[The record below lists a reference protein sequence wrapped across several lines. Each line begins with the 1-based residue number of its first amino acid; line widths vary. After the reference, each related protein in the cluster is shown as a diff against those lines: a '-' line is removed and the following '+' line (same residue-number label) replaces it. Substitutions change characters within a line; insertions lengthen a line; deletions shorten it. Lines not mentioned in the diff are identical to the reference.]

1 MIARFRS
8 VSIVFLAAA
17 LLATVVPAQ
26 EYRSTLS
33 GRVLD
38 AQQAAVPGAK
48 ILLIAV
54 ETGARYETVS
64 DAEGAYVIPFLPPGP
79 YNVTAEAQG
88 FKRYVRER
96 VQMVTNERRSL
107 DINLELG
114 QLAET
119 VTVTAETSLLETQSA
134 STGQVITA
142 RQIENMP
149 MNGRT
154 PLVLAQLAFG
164 VTPAADPRFA
174 RPFDNAGP
182 SGFSMGGAPAQ
193 SNELLL
199 DGAPDT
205 TRNMRVAYNP
215 PVDGVAEVKVETFMA
230 DAAYGHTAGGTV
242 NVVMRGGTNEFH
254 GSLYNFNQVSKL
266 AATPFFTNRAGQ
278 KKSVTRYNQYG
289 VNAAGP
295 LVIPKLFDGRN
306 KVFWRID
313 YEGIKDS
320 YPEPITTSVPT
331 DAFRNGNFASLLSI
345 SANYTIY
352 DPNTG
357 VVEGARIRRTPFP
370 GNTIP
375 SNRIN
380 AIARNY
386 FPFWPSPNQ
395 PGQADGRD
403 NYLAPSVRSDDF
415 NSQIGRLDFNL
426 SDRHK
431 FFYNFRH
438 NERLEN
444 RGNRF
449 FNVATGN
456 FLKRVNWGTMVDDV
470 YTFSPTT
477 LLNTRLNWTRFT
489 EGNVRSSNGFD
500 LTSLGFPQSLRGF
513 VTKAVMPRIEPG
525 AINALGDSGG
535 DDTPFDIFQIF
546 VNLTKIRGK
555 HSLKIGTDLRLQRES
570 SNGFG
575 NSSGLYQFGT
585 QWTRGPL
592 DNSTGAPFGQ
602 EFASFLLGLPTGGNW
617 QINAS
622 RTGQYGSYAFFLQD
636 DWRVR
641 NNLTLNLGIRY
652 DHDTP
657 VTERFNRTTVGF
669 DPNVASP
676 VDAAARAAYARSPI
690 PELPIANFK
699 AVGGMLFA
707 GPGSRSVYDTNGYFS
722 PRFGFAWQPGFVKRT
737 SVRGGIGVFMGP
749 LDPSIQQPGF
759 SQTTNIVPTLNSFLS
774 PNATLSDPFPAPGI
788 QQPSGSSLGIAT
800 FLGQGITIVDR
811 DRSNPY
817 SVRWTID
824 VQRELGRNLVF
835 EIGYVGNHAV
845 HLRLP
850 NSDALRYVPPQF
862 LSTSPFRDQPVI
874 NNLSAVVANP
884 FAGLL
889 PGTTLNANTFA
900 KSNLLVDFPH
910 FTGVSL
916 SDRSAGN
923 SYFHMLQ
930 TRLEK
935 RYSSGLQFLANYQW
949 SRLIERRTRLNAF
962 SDLHKRI
969 AAEDRPHRFVFS
981 SSYDLPFGKGK
992 PYGAAAHP
1000 VVRHIIGGWILN
1012 GIYTYQPG
1020 PPAGDWGNVI
1030 YLGGDLN
1037 WDPRNIDNTFNR
1049 DPFITKT
1056 ATVTTWSAS
1065 AASAS
1070 ALASN
1075 IRTFPQRF
1083 TNLRND
1089 GVNNVDAS
1097 ILKNFDI
1104 RETVRLQFRTE
1115 FFNFFNH
1122 VTFNGPNLDPT
1133 NSNFA
1138 RITGQ
1143 ANLPRTTQMALKL
1156 TW

>member
-1 MIARFRS
+1 MHLRTALIFS
-8 VSIVFLAAA
+8 LVVLLIAAA
-17 LLATVVPAQ
+17 APAQ

-38 AQQAAVPGAK
+38 AQQAVVPGAK
-48 ILLIAV
+48 ITLVAV
-54 ETGARYETVS
+54 ETGARYETVAG
-64 DAEGAYVIPFLPPGP
+64 AEGQYTVPFLPPGA
-79 YNVTAEAQG
+79 YNISAEAQG
-88 FKRYVRER
+88 FKRYVREK
-96 VQMVTNERRSL
+96 VQMVTNERRAL
-107 DINLELG
+107 DINLEIG
-114 QLAET
+114 QIAET
-119 VTVTAETSLLETQSA
+119 VTVSAETSLLETSNA
-134 STGQVITA
+134 SVGQVITA

-193 SNELLL
+193 TNELLL

-242 NVVMRGGTNEFH
+242 NVVMKGGTNQVH
-254 GSLYNFNQVSKL
+254 GSAYNFNQVSKL
-266 AATPFFTNRAGQ
+266 AATNFFTNRAGQ

-289 VNAAGP
+289 ANAGGP
-295 LVIPKLFDGRN
+295 MYIPKLYDGRN
-306 KVFWRID
+306 KVFWYFA

-320 YPEPITTSVPT
+320 FPEPITTSVPS
-331 DAFRNGNFASLLSI
+331 DAFRNGDFSALTRI
-345 SANYTIY
+345 GANYTIY
-352 DPNTG
+352 DPTTG
-357 VVEGARIRRTPFP
+357 VVEGARIRRTPF
-370 GNTIP
+370 GNNTIP
-375 SNRIN
+375 ANRIN

-386 FPFWPSPNQ
+386 FPYWPAPNQ
-395 PGQADGRD
+395 GGQADGRD
-403 NYLAPSVRSDDF
+403 NFLSPSVRADDY

-438 NERLEN
+438 NERLED

-449 FNVATGN
+449 FNIGTGN
-456 FLKRVNWGTMVDDV
+456 YLARVNWGTMIDDV

-477 LLNTRLNWTRFT
+477 LLNTRFNWTRFT
-489 EGNVRSSNGFD
+489 EGNTRASDGFD
-500 LTSLGFPQSLRGF
+500 FTTLGFPQSLQGF
-513 VTKAVMPRIEPG
+513 SAKNVMPRVNVG
-525 AINALGDSGG
+525 GINSLGDSGG
-535 DDTPFDIFQIF
+535 DNTPFDIFQIF
-546 VNLTKIRGK
+546 VNLTKIHGK

-575 NSSGLYQFGT
+575 NSSGAYDFGT
-585 QWTRGPL
+585 NWVRGPL
-592 DNSTGAPFGQ
+592 DNSTGAPFAQ

-622 RTGQYGSYAFFLQD
+622 RTGQYGSYAFFVQD
-636 DWRVR
+636 DYRVR
-641 NNLTLNLGIRY
+641 SNLTLNLGIRY
-652 DHDTP
+652 ERDVPT
-657 VTERFNRTTVGF
+657 TERFNRTTVGF

-690 PELPIANFK
+690 AEVPVANFK

-707 GPGSRSVYDTNGYFS
+707 SSSQRSVYDTNGYVS
-722 PRFGFAWQPGFVKRT
+722 PRFGFAWTPGFVKRT
-737 SVRGGIGVFMGP
+737 SVRGGVGLFLGP
-749 LDPSIQQPGF
+749 LDPSLQQPGF
-759 SQTTNIVPTLNSFLS
+759 SQTTNIVPTLNSFLT
-774 PNATLSDPFPAPGI
+774 PNATLSNAFPPPGI
-788 QQPSGSSLGIAT
+788 QQPTGASLGIAT
-800 FLGQGITIVDR
+800 FLGQGITVVGR
-811 DRSNPY
+811 DRVNPY
-817 SVRWTID
+817 SIRWTLDI
-824 VQRELGRNLVF
+824 QRELGRNLVF
-835 EIGYVGNHAV
+835 EIGYIGNHSV
-845 HLRLP
+845 HLRMGD
-850 NSDALRYVPPQF
+850 SQSIRFVPPEF

-874 NNLSAVVANP
+874 DRLSALVPNP

-889 PGTTLNANTFA
+889 PGTNLNGATFA
-900 KSNLLVDFPH
+900 RSNLLVQYPH
-910 FTGVSL
+910 FTGVSVSDL
-916 SDRSAGN
+916 SDGTSF
-923 SYFHMLQ
+923 FHMLQ
-930 TRLEK
+930 VRLEK
-935 RYSSGLQFLANYQW
+935 RYSNGLQFLTNFQF
-949 SRLIERRTRLNAF
+949 SKLIEQRTRLNTF

-969 AAEDRPHRFVFS
+969 SADDRPHRIVFS
-981 SSYDLPFGKGK
+981 ASYDLPFGKGK

-1000 VVRHIIGGWILN
+1000 VVRQIIGGWILN

-1037 WDPRNIDNTFNR
+1037 WDPKNIDNTFNR

-1070 ALASN
+1070 ALGSN
-1075 IRTFPQRF
+1075 IRVFPQRF
-1083 TNLRND
+1083 ANLRND

-1104 RETVRLQFRTE
+1104 TESVRLQFRTE

-1143 ANLPRTTQMALKL
+1143 SNLPRTTQMALKL